1 MKGKDAVKS
10 GAREA
15 LGAGEEEV
23 GVDQEAGEV
32 GGSTNRFSVGAL
44 IHFFTA

>member
-1 MKGKDAVKS
+1 MKGKEAVKS

-32 GGSTNRFSVGAL
+32 EGSDGKK
-44 IHFFTA
+44 

>member
-15 LGAGEEEV
+15 LRASEEEG

-32 GGSTNRFSVGAL
+32 GGLDGKK
-44 IHFFTA
+44 

>member
-1 MKGKDAVKS
+1 MNGKEAVKS

-15 LGAGEEEV
+15 LGAGEEEG

-32 GGSTNRFSVGAL
+32 GGSDKKK
-44 IHFFTA
+44 

>member
-1 MKGKDAVKS
+1 MKGKEALKS

-15 LGAGEEEV
+15 LGASEEEG

-32 GGSTNRFSVGAL
+32 GGSDGKK
-44 IHFFTA
+44 